1 MKRPARIARLLLQVT
16 LVTGIA
22 AGSGACTA
30 ISDSTSDASD
40 EPAASRRVAGEELL
54 SVSQAELSG
63 NPSLRE
69 RVIEFAKTRILE
81 ISRANQTR
89 TDNRAE
95 VTAQLRPYVELLV
108 RVAPERSQAETLQ
121 LLLGPWYSLWTN
133 QEFRGNTPNL
143 ARIFQVVR
151 AGHYYNLSD
160 STGPGGA
167 TFINALRGAY
177 APVADTFAIRFT
189 RNAVLP
195 GSLVGKTGEEVAAL
209 AAGIEDGSIAVTPVP
224 GPIGITGQL
233 GVVYVDEDLRISDG
247 LQTPV
252 FDDNGNVTV
261 PGESGLLFVLERLDG
276 PLP

>member
-1 MKRPARIARLLLQVT
+1 VKKSLRVVRILLLTSV
-16 LVTGIA
+16 VA
-22 AGSGACTA
+22 AFGACAAVSDPSEEPTA
-30 ISDSTSDASD
+30 AKG
-40 EPAASRRVAGEELL
+40 VAGDELL
-54 SVSQAELSG
+54 SVSQSELSA
-63 NPSLRE
+63 NPSLRQ
-69 RVIEFAKTRILE
+69 RVIEFAKTRIRE

-89 TDNRAE
+89 TDNRAQ
-95 VTAQLRPYVELLV
+95 VTEQLRPYLELLV
-108 RVAPERSQAETLQ
+108 RVAPERSKAETLQ

-133 QEFRGNTPNL
+133 QEFRGNSPNL

-151 AGHYYNLSD
+151 QGHYYNLSD
-160 STGPGGA
+160 SPGPGGV

-195 GSLVGKTGEEVAAL
+195 GSLVGKTGAEVAAL
-209 AAGIEDGSIAVTPVP
+209 AAGIEAGTVAVTPVP

-233 GVVYVDEDLRISDG
+233 GVVYVDAELRISDG

-252 FDDNGNVTV
+252 FDDNGNVTL